1 MISSVQWDGKD
12 LAAVQMLTASAPR
25 QHGVPAARVD
35 ADWNLTVMT
44 TDGLRPVRIG
54 QYVLADEHGCL
65 TVSDVGV

>member
-1 MISSVQWDGKD
+1 MIRSVQWDGKD
-12 LAAVQMLTASAPR
+12 LAAIQMLTATAEHW
-25 QHGVPAARVD
+25 HGVPAARVD

-44 TDGLRPVRIG
+44 TGGLRAVRIG